1 MVLEVS
7 GDRLVMAEFQMTS
20 AKHARELYYWR
31 SVMNQPR
38 TKNPSDEAIIMWVR
52 ARKPLS

>member
-1 MVLEVS
+1 
-7 GDRLVMAEFQMTS
+7 MTS
-20 AKHARELYYWR
+20 AKHARERYYWR